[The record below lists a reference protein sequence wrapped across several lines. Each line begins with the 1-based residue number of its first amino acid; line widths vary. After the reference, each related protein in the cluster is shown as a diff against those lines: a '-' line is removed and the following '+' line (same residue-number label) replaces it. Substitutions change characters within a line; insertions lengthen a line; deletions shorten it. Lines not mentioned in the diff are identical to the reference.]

1 MEGDLPR
8 VRNSGKF
15 RGAFGNEMGS
25 GSVLTPEP
33 HDFWREFVSTP
44 TPPPYRFAPPTPA
57 QPPIPPKQPRRYS
70 LGALIG
76 AIAAAALLAGGLGGT
91 IGGAVGYFTANTASS
106 QAPAPAVVAV
116 ESRPGVSLPASASI
130 AEVAAAVQ
138 PAVVQ
143 LQVEG
148 QTRTDTGSG
157 SGFVISDQGYI
168 VTNHH
173 VAGVAGKNGKIKVI
187 FADGSTTEGTLVGSS
202 PGYDIAV
209 VKVDREDLTIV
220 PLGASG
226 AMNVGDL
233 VIALGSPLGLQ
244 GTVTSGIV
252 SALDRP
258 IYVGG
263 TDATAFIN
271 AIQTD
276 AAINPG
282 NSGGPLVDGRGEVIG
297 VNSAIATTAAFSGA
311 SGSIGLGFA
320 IPIDVAKR
328 VVNEIIE
335 TGSSSTPIIGV
346 DLELNFPGPGGKITE
361 VIRGGAADRA
371 GLRAGDVITKVNG
384 VPVADGYAL
393 IVKIRAN
400 APGDSVSLTVLRNEN
415 EREVDLV
422 LGETKE
428 F

>member
-1 MEGDLPR
+1 
-8 VRNSGKF
+8 
-15 RGAFGNEMGS
+15 
-25 GSVLTPEP
+25 
-33 HDFWREFVSTP
+33 VSTP
-44 TPPPYRFAPPTPA
+44 TPPPSWMLPTPPQPPT
-57 QPPIPPKQPRRYS
+57 PPKQPRRYG
-70 LGALIG
+70 LGVLIG
-76 AIAAAALLAGGLGGT
+76 AIAATALVAGGLGGT
-91 IGGAVGYFTANTASS
+91 VGGALGYFTANTASPTVPS
-106 QAPAPAVVAV
+106 SVVTV
-116 ESRPGVSLPASASI
+116 ETRPGASVPASGSI

-143 LQVEG
+143 LEVVGKVE
-148 QTRTDTGSG
+148 TNSGSG
-157 SGFVISDQGYI
+157 SGFVISDEGYI

-173 VAGVAGKNGKIKVI
+173 VAGVAGKDGKIKVI
-187 FADGSTTEGTLVGSS
+187 FSDGSTAEGTLVGSS

-209 VKVDREDLTIV
+209 VKVDRDDLTIV

-226 AMNVGDL
+226 TMSVGDL

-263 TDATAFIN
+263 GDATAFIN

-282 NSGGPLVDGRGEVIG
+282 NSGGPLVDGRGAVIG
-297 VNSAIATTAAFSGA
+297 VNSAIATTAAFSG
-311 SGSIGLGFA
+311 SVGSIGLGFA

-346 DLELNFPGPGGKITE
+346 DLEMSFGGPGGKINN
-361 VIRGGAADRA
+361 VVDGGAADRA
-371 GLRAGDVITKVNG
+371 GLRSGDVITKVNG
-384 VPVADGYAL
+384 VPVADGFAL

-400 APGDSVSLTVLRNEN
+400 APGDSVALTVLRNEK
-415 EREVDLV
+415 EREVELV

>member
-1 MEGDLPR
+1 
-8 VRNSGKF
+8 
-15 RGAFGNEMGS
+15 
-25 GSVLTPEP
+25 
-33 HDFWREFVSTP
+33 VSIP
-44 TPPPYRFAPPTPA
+44 TPPPSWMLPAPP
-57 QPPIPPKQPRRYS
+57 QPPTPPKQPRRFG
-70 LGALIG
+70 LGVLIG
-76 AIAAAALLAGGLGGT
+76 AVAASAIVAGGLGGT
-91 IGGAVGYFTANTASS
+91 VGGAIGYFTANSS
-106 QAPAPAVVAV
+106 TPVSPAPVLAV
-116 ESRPGVSLPASASI
+116 EARPGISRPATGSI

-148 QTRTDTGSG
+148 MGQGDSGSG
-157 SGFVISDQGYI
+157 SGFVISDEGYI

-173 VAGVAGKNGKIKVI
+173 VAGVAGKDGKIQVI
-187 FADGSTTEGTLVGSS
+187 FADGSTTDGVLIGSS

-209 VKVDREDLTIV
+209 VKVERDELTTV
-220 PLGASG
+220 PLGESG
-226 AMNVGDL
+226 AMSVGDL

-258 IYVGG
+258 VYVGG
-263 TDATAFIN
+263 SDATAFIN

-282 NSGGPLVDGRGEVIG
+282 NSGGPLVDGQGAVIG
-297 VNSAIATTAAFSGA
+297 VNSAIATTGAFTGGA
-311 SGSIGLGFA
+311 GSIGLGFA

-328 VVNEIIE
+328 VVSEIIE
-335 TGSSSTPIIGV
+335 TGSSRTPIIGV
-346 DLELNFPGPGGKITE
+346 QLDTSFEGPGGRIAE
-361 VIRGGAADRA
+361 VNQGGAADRA
-371 GLRAGDVITKVNG
+371 GLRAGDIITKVNG
-384 VPVADGYAL
+384 VPVPNGMAL

-400 APGDSVSLTVLRNEN
+400 APGDAIALTVLRDDA
-415 EREVDLV
+415 EREVELV

>member
-1 MEGDLPR
+1 M
-8 VRNSGKF
+8 
-15 RGAFGNEMGS
+15 
-25 GSVLTPEP
+25 
-33 HDFWREFVSTP
+33 STP
-44 TPPPYRFAPPTPA
+44 TPPPTWMLPAPVQPPT
-57 QPPIPPKQPRRYS
+57 PPKQPRRYG

-76 AIAAAALLAGGLGGT
+76 AVAAAALIAGALGGT
-91 IGGAVGYFTANTASS
+91 VGGAIGYFTANSATPA
-106 QAPAPAVVAV
+106 APAPVVAV
-116 ESRPGVSLPASASI
+116 ETSPGVSLPAFGSI
-130 AEVAAAVQ
+130 ADVAAAVQ

-148 QTRTDTGSG
+148 MGQGDSGSG
-157 SGFVISDQGYI
+157 SGFVISDEGYI

-173 VAGVAGKNGKIKVI
+173 VAGVAGKDGKIKVV
-187 FADGSTTEGTLVGSS
+187 FSDGSTADGSLIGSS
-202 PGYDIAV
+202 PGYDLAV
-209 VKVDREDLTIV
+209 VKVDRDDLTTV

-226 AMNVGDL
+226 AMSVGDL

-258 IYVGG
+258 VYVGG
-263 TDATAFIN
+263 GDATAFIN

-282 NSGGPLVDGRGEVIG
+282 NSGGPLVDGQGAVIG
-297 VNSAIATTAAFSGA
+297 VNSAIATTGAFMGGA
-311 SGSIGLGFA
+311 GSIGLGFA

-335 TGSSSTPIIGV
+335 TGSSRTPIIGV
-346 DLELNFPGPGGKITE
+346 QLDMTFEGPGGKVTE
-361 VIRGGAADRA
+361 VNTGGAADRA
-371 GLRAGDVITKVNG
+371 GILAGDIITKVNG
-384 VPVADGYAL
+384 VPVPDGMAL

-400 APGDSVSLTVLRNEN
+400 APGDAIALTLMRGDT
-415 EREVDLV
+415 EREVELV